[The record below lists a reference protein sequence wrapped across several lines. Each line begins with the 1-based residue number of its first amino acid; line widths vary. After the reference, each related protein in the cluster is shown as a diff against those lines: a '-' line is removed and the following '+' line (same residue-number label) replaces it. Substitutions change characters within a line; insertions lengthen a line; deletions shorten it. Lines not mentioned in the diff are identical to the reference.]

1 MVCCA
6 PNRSIFRL
14 FFIHI
19 FLVFHSVSVWE
30 RRKLSPVTHWNTAG
44 FSSIAS
50 VWFVI
55 SDRDVHIDPSQ
66 QDFSLLRACVR
77 MWFSVLCTVIPFVIH
92 TFFNISS
99 HADWFNWVRIGEKL
113 VSKRFRM
120 LNKFF
125 IKTRCYFDLLLNHLW
140 ACSRWPCWSILRT
153 YVRCTRVWLER
164 FINLLAIN

>member
-92 TFFNISS
+92 TFFNISIGLEAIS
-99 HADWFNWVRIGEKL
+99 HVKQIFHQNSLLFWSVTKSSMSVLAVTVLEYFAYACVTWKIYKL
-113 VSKRFRM
+113 VGHK
-120 LNKFF
+120 LKFVCDVNQW
-125 IKTRCYFDLLLNHLW
+125 TEY
-140 ACSRWPCWSILRT
+140 
-153 YVRCTRVWLER
+153 
-164 FINLLAIN
+164 